1 MRIQNLL
8 LFSLLAI
15 VISSCS
21 LNARISKGDKKYA
34 LGEYY
39 VAGNTYRRV
48 YPTIPIKNR
57 TLRAEVAFKM
67 GNSYRHINEN
77 KRAETAYKNAIR
89 YKYKDDFVY
98 FYAAEVARKNGKH
111 KDAAKL
117 YETFLATNPTHKEAQ
132 NGLTSSNLVLS
143 EWKNTTR
150 YVVKKED
157 HFNSRYSDFSPAFA
171 NSRGDLLF
179 FNSTRKVS
187 KKNKQSNITGENNNN
202 IYSVRKNIQ
211 GEWEEPFFV
220 EDGINTEFDEGVC
233 SFSAN
238 GQELFFTRSKTEKG
252 KILGTAIFV
261 SKRSGGT
268 WAIPQQIILL
278 QDSSLNLSHPTL
290 SPNGE
295 ELYFVSDM
303 KGGLGEKDIWKV
315 ERTPDGWGIP
325 INAGETINTG
335 GNEMF
340 PFFRKNGT
348 LYFASDGHPGFGG
361 LDIFKAELLENTEWK
376 VSNMMSP
383 INSEGD
389 DFSITLLDKEEK
401 GFFSSNRGDRRFRD
415 HIWSVEL
422 PELAYRIEGT
432 VSDTKGETLSDAT
445 IRIVGTDGSIDKI
458 AIRRNGTFS
467 HTIAPNTKY
476 ILLASSRGFLNR
488 SEQLSTEKLDN
499 SKTFTLNIQLASISR
514 PVQMNNIFFT
524 FGSADL
530 TPASSAALDDLVKLL
545 TDNPTVTLE
554 IAAHTDMIGLEATN
568 LQLSTQRAQS
578 VIEYLKKK
586 GVDKQRLTPK
596 GYGKSVPVIVDKAL
610 AKKHSFLQED
620 RVLSEDFV
628 KTLTPEQ
635 QEIANQINRRTE
647 FKVIKTSYQLQ

>member
-21 LNARISKGDKKYA
+21 LSARISKGDKKYA

-117 YETFLATNPTHKEAQ
+117 YETFLVTNPTHKEAQ

>member
-21 LNARISKGDKKYA
+21 LSARISKGDKKYA